1 MSGSTSSAGAC
12 CRSCGDDE
20 SSALRV
26 NAPRYDEEI
35 VPGQDLAEL
44 LLTLVS
50 GLEDGDIVVVSS
62 KAVAKAEGRVVEVGE
77 DPWERQRLIEQETVR
92 EVAWRDTPLGR
103 VSVVEN
109 RLGVVGA
116 AAGIDMSNVASGS
129 AVLLPVDPDASARRI
144 RADLR
149 RLTGRNTAVVV
160 TDTLGRPW
168 RIGQTDVAIG
178 CAGMLPLL
186 DLSGTVDPYGNTLKV
201 TAPAV
206 ADEVAAAAE
215 LAMGKVNGRPMAVVT
230 GLSRLVLPADHDGPG
245 ARAILRPAEEDWFRQ
260 GSREAWEAGYRAGMA
275 GAAGE
280 P

>member
-1 MSGSTSSAGAC
+1 MSGSTSSSGARC
-12 CRSCGDDE
+12 QGCGDE
-20 SSALRV
+20 EPSALRV
-26 NAPRYDEEI
+26 NAPRYDGEI

-44 LLTLVS
+44 LLALVS

-77 DPWERQRLIEQETVR
+77 SWERQRLIEQETVR
-92 EVAWRDTPLGR
+92 EVAWRDTPSGR

-116 AAGIDMSNVASGS
+116 AAGVDMSNVVSGS
-129 AVLLPVDPDASARRI
+129 AVLPPVDPDASARRI
-144 RADLR
+144 RANLR
-149 RLTGRNTAVVV
+149 RLTGRNTAIVVS
-160 TDTLGRPW
+160 DTLGRPW

-178 CAGMLPLL
+178 CAGMPPLL

-215 LAMGKVNGRPMAVVT
+215 LAMGKLNGCPMAVVT
-230 GLSRLVLPADHDGPG
+230 GLVRLVLPADQDGPG
-245 ARAILRPAEEDWFRQ
+245 ARAILRSAEEDWFRQ

-280 P
+280 L